1 MSIPGET
8 ISWPGYVPV
17 QYLVTLRIKNSTA
30 CKSSSTTV
38 QPIGTILYA
47 ETGFYGSPSGDDD
60 DDHFYGAYGDD
71 DTIMDE
77 NFLPGG
83 VCFPLGNN
91 NNKGSIIYYYIPT
104 CNLNIGTI
112 NVTAY
117 NCKYQF
123 YDSNSQTCANV
134 KTGTQVFGSGKTCF
148 VEYRSKEV
156 IFTTISTFPSL
167 LWGNAKGVTTQLY
180 NSNKCSNNILA
191 YSWQSSSCI
200 YEGGY
205 SDDNDDAGYSTNKLC
220 TSEGIVLDKYYGSGC
235 NSKSLLF
242 EKIRERNSYIAN
254 EESDVYSCALHS
266 KQNNITVS
274 PTVGSFNIGSFYQ
287 SVDCKHK
294 HVVSLTTAICL
305 TFFIPLIFYIL
316 CWVIIVKVMKRGDLC
331 AKALCLEG
339 NKKKV
344 DLASQDSLTLNKL

>member
-8 ISWPGYVPV
+8 ISWPGNIPV
-17 QYLVTLRIKNSTA
+17 QYLVTLQIKNSTA

-38 QPIGTILYA
+38 QPLGTILYA
-47 ETGFYGSPSGDDD
+47 ETGLYLNPDEDDYG
-60 DDHFYGAYGDD
+60 FYGDD
-71 DTIMDE
+71 DTIMDQ

-91 NNKGSIIYYYIPT
+91 NNKGSIIYYYVPT
-104 CNLNIGTI
+104 CIYSNFGAI

-123 YDSNSQTCANV
+123 YDSNSQTCANPT
-134 KTGTQVFGSGKTCF
+134 TGTQVFGSFVSATCS
-148 VEYRSKEV
+148 VEYRSNDV
-156 IFTTISTFPSL
+156 IFSTISTYPIL
-167 LWGNAKGVTTQLY
+167 LWGNAKGITTQLY
-180 NSNKCSNNILA
+180 NSNKCSSNNILA
-191 YSWQSSSCI
+191 YSYQSSSCI
-200 YEGGY
+200 YDGGY
-205 SDDNDDAGYSTNKLC
+205 SDDNDDAGYSTNEFC
-220 TSEGIVLDKYYGSGC
+220 TSEGIVLDKYHGSGC
-235 NSKSLLF
+235 KSKSLLF

-254 EESDVYSCALHS
+254 EKANVYSCALLS

-294 HVVSLTTAICL
+294 DVVSLTTAICL